1 MIDHPTH
8 RQPCWPHQGEAESSA
23 LDRWVREDLR
33 RRFGKAKDE
42 PLPAEWLD
50 MLGEA

>member
-1 MIDHPTH
+1 MIDRPV
-8 RQPCWPHQGEAESSA
+8 HQKRCGLPPGEPECPV

-33 RRFGKAKDE
+33 RQFGKTKDE

-50 MLGEA
+50 LLNEA